1 MIVTRSIGE
10 NILNVSKN
18 TKAFELQP
26 NLQNHEVC
34 SHHGT
39 KIPYS
44 HQYTSSQRL
53 DRW

>member
-18 TKAFELQP
+18 TKAFD
-26 NLQNHEVC
+26 LQNHEVC